1 MDIRPISSVGSGAIM
16 GTTTTSTPSNS
27 DVQVR
32 QVIAAIHDMNK
43 SELMGEGRQVSFA
56 RDPDT
61 HKPVI
66 QIIDESTG
74 EVLDQLPPE
83 SFLKLAEQLK

>member
-1 MDIRPISSVGSGAIM
+1 MDIRPINSVGSGAVM
-16 GTTTTSTPSNS
+16 NTTTTSTPSNS
-27 DVQVR
+27 DVPVR
-32 QVIAAIHDMNK
+32 QVIAAVHEVNK
-43 SELMGEGRQVSFA
+43 SELMGEVRQVSFT

>member
-1 MDIRPISSVGSGAIM
+1 MSP
-16 GTTTTSTPSNS
+16 TTTSTPSNS
-27 DVQVR
+27 DIPVR
-32 QVIAAIHDMNK
+32 QVIAAIHDVNK
-43 SELMGEGRQVSFA
+43 SELMGEGRQVSFT

-66 QIIDESTG
+66 QIIDQSTG
-74 EVLDQLPPE
+74 EVLDELPPE